1 MRHVR
6 FAGGL
11 HRSEERA
18 SSWEDV
24 FTELRGNA
32 LRDLKGYDE
41 TLASY
46 DRALT
51 LQPDYAEVLN
61 NRGNALCELKRYDE
75 ALASYGSALTLRP
88 DHVDAL
94 NNCGNTLRELKRFDE
109 ALASY
114 DRARSHCVQ

>member
-1 MRHVR
+1 MTGYGRKRRFGLRRREVR

-32 LRDLKGYDE
+32 LRDLKGYDADAGE
-41 TLASY
+41 LRP
-46 DRALT
+46 RAYIAVGLS
-51 LQPDYAEVLN
+51 
-61 NRGNALCELKRYDE
+61 RGDHQSRQSLLRKRHVE

-94 NNCGNTLRELKRFDE
+94 NNCVIP
-109 ALASY
+109 
-114 DRARSHCVQ
+114 CVS